1 MKYLYVILLLG
12 LTRSLSAQTSFTLK
26 ECIEFALKNNI
37 TVKQAEAAVD
47 NSENLLNQSKAQRLP
62 SVNGFLSG
70 NGNTGRNVDPFT
82 NGIVTQTIGTNNMG
96 IGLQLPIYQGN
107 RLKNAVERDKL
118 NWEATNYDV
127 QAQRNNIALQ
137 VAVAYLNVLSAE
149 DLIEVSKKQLEVT
162 QLQFERTTKLIEA
175 GALPET
181 NLYDLEGQRANDE
194 LSLINAENNR
204 ESAFLALKRTMNAPL
219 EMMFS
224 VVKSEVPEPEILGQ
238 EASASSIYQTAVSFL
253 PEVKAGKIRMNAA
266 DRNIAIAKGLGLP
279 TLSLSTNW
287 GTAYSSVA
295 KRAGEI
301 TNGSRQIP
309 ITAEFQG
316 QIVPLVIN
324 WPETNY
330 AMENIPY
337 FNQLG
342 NNQNWSLGLSMNIP
356 IFNKFNTK
364 YQTQSAQIQKKQVDL
379 QNQATEIQIKQN
391 IDQAYI
397 DMLNAKKKYT
407 ATLAQTEAL
416 NKAFIAAEKRYN
428 AGAGTY
434 VDYNLAKTNLDRAN
448 ANLIIAKY
456 DFIFKTKVLD
466 FYQNK
471 PLEF

>member
-12 LTRSLSAQTSFTLK
+12 FTQSLSAQTSFTLK

-62 SVNGFLSG
+62 SVNGFMSG

-118 NWEATNYDV
+118 NWEATTYDV

-162 QLQFERTTKLIEA
+162 QLQFERTAKLIEA
-175 GALPET
+175 GSLPET

-194 LSLINAENNR
+194 LALINAENNR

-224 VVKSEVPEPEILGQ
+224 VVKSEVPEPELLGND
-238 EASASSIYQTAVSFL
+238 ASASSIYQTAVSFL
-253 PEVKAGKIRMNAA
+253 PEVKAGMIRMNAA

-279 TLSLSTNW
+279 T
-287 GTAYSSVA
+287 
-295 KRAGEI
+295 GEQ
-301 TNGSRQIP
+301 RIP
-309 ITAEFQG
+309 A
-316 QIVPLVIN
+316 
-324 WPETNY
+324 
-330 AMENIPY
+330 
-337 FNQLG
+337 
-342 NNQNWSLGLSMNIP
+342 
-356 IFNKFNTK
+356 
-364 YQTQSAQIQKKQVDL
+364 
-379 QNQATEIQIKQN
+379 
-391 IDQAYI
+391 
-397 DMLNAKKKYT
+397 
-407 ATLAQTEAL
+407 
-416 NKAFIAAEKRYN
+416 
-428 AGAGTY
+428 
-434 VDYNLAKTNLDRAN
+434 
-448 ANLIIAKY
+448 
-456 DFIFKTKVLD
+456 
-466 FYQNK
+466 
-471 PLEF
+471 